1 VAKSYT
7 GDSPTASEIS
17 LEPRQ
22 SYNQVFQLL
31 EQHHQWFTNS
41 LPLIASE
48 NIPSPAVREAVLS
61 DFGNRYAEGWTGE
74 RVYAGCKY
82 IDQVEQ
88 VCIDLAKQLFRIDFA
103 DVRPISGVCA
113 NLVAYT
119 TFTNPGDTMLA
130 LAIPAGGHISM
141 GKKEFGGTAGPVR
154 GLNVEYFPFDTE
166 EMNIDVDATEKKI
179 QKLAQEGKK
188 PTLAMF
194 GGSVLPFPHP
204 VRELTTIFQQHD
216 SKICFDA
223 AHVAGLVAGGQFQDP
238 LHEGADAMTAS
249 THKTLPGPQGGIILS
264 KAENGERIKKSTF
277 PGNVSNHHLH
287 HLAGKAIMF
296 AEMLAFGR
304 EYASRIVKNSRALAQ
319 ALHERGFQVLGE
331 KKGFTK
337 SHLLVADITKYGDG
351 KTIEKKLEDANII
364 LNRNLLPYDI
374 KAGRHFEAP
383 GGIRAGVSEVTRL
396 GMKESDMVEIADLMT
411 RVVVK
416 GEDSRRV
423 AADVAEF
430 RKGFQ
435 RVQYAFESSKDAYA
449 YIHIR

>member
-1 VAKSYT
+1 MSM
-7 GDSPTASEIS
+7 
-17 LEPRQ
+17 EPRQ
-22 SYNQVFQLL
+22 SYNQVFNLL
-31 EQHHQWFTNS
+31 EQHQHWFANS

-48 NIPSPAVREAVLS
+48 NIPSPAVREAILS
-61 DFGNRYAEGWTGE
+61 DFGNRYAEGWPGE

-88 VCIDLAKQLFRIDFA
+88 ICIDLAKQLFRVDFA

-119 TFTNPGDTMLA
+119 TFTNPGDTILA

-141 GKKEFGGTAGPVR
+141 GKKEFGGTAGAVR

-166 EMNIDVDATEKKI
+166 EMNIDVDGTEKKI
-179 QKLAQEGKK
+179 QKLSEEGKK
-188 PTLAMF
+188 PVLGMM

-204 VRELTTIFQQHD
+204 VRELAGTFQQQGA
-216 SKICFDA
+216 KICFDA
-223 AHVAGLVAGGQFQDP
+223 AHVAGLVAGGEFQDP
-238 LHEGADAMTAS
+238 LHEGADAMTCS
-249 THKTLPGPQGGIILS
+249 THKTLPGPQGGMILS
-264 KAENGERIKKSTF
+264 KPENGEKIKKSTF

-296 AEMLAFGR
+296 AEMLAFGK
-304 EYASRIVKNSRALAQ
+304 EYASQIVKNSRALAQ
-319 ALHERGFQVLGE
+319 ALHERGFSVLGE

-351 KTIEKKLEDANII
+351 KVIEKKLEDSNII

-416 GEDSRRV
+416 GEDSKSV
-423 AADVAEF
+423 ASDVAEF

-435 RVQYAFESSKDAYA
+435 HVRYAFETSKDAYS

>member
-1 VAKSYT
+1 M
-7 GDSPTASEIS
+7 
-17 LEPRQ
+17 EPRQ

-88 VCIDLAKQLFRIDFA
+88 VCIDLAKQLFKIDFA

-119 TFTNPGDTMLA
+119 TFTSPGDTMLA

-141 GKKEFGGTAGPVR
+141 GKKEFGGTAGAVR

-166 EMNIDVDATEKKI
+166 EMNIDIDATEKKI
-179 QKLAQEGKK
+179 QKLAQDGKK

-204 VRELTTIFQQHD
+204 VRELTTIFRQHD

-264 KAENGERIKKSTF
+264 KSENGEKIKKSTF

-304 EYASRIVKNSRALAQ
+304 EYASQIVKNSRALAQ

-396 GMKESDMVEIADLMT
+396 GMKESDIVEIADLMT

>member
-1 VAKSYT
+1 M
-7 GDSPTASEIS
+7 
-17 LEPRQ
+17 EPRQ

-31 EQHHQWFTNS
+31 EQHHQWFANS

-74 RVYAGCKY
+74 RVYAGCRY

-88 VCIDLAKQLFRIDFA
+88 VCIDLAKQLFNVDFA

-141 GKKEFGGTAGPVR
+141 GKREFGGTAGAVR

-166 EMNIDVDATEKKI
+166 EMNIDTDATEKKI
-179 QKLAQEGKK
+179 QKLAEDGKK

-204 VRELTTIFQQHD
+204 VRELANILQQHD

-238 LHEGADAMTAS
+238 LGEGADAMTAS

-264 KAENGERIKKSTF
+264 KPENGEKIKKSTF

-296 AEMLAFGR
+296 AEMLAFGK
-304 EYASRIVKNSRALAQ
+304 EYASQIVKNSQALAQ

-331 KKGFTK
+331 KKGFTR
-337 SHLLVADITKYGDG
+337 SHLLVADITKHGDG

-396 GMKESDMVEIADLMT
+396 GMREPEMVEIADLMT
-411 RVVVK
+411 RIVVK

-423 AADVAEF
+423 ATDVAEF
-430 RKGFQ
+430 RKDFQ

>member
-1 VAKSYT
+1 M
-7 GDSPTASEIS
+7 
-17 LEPRQ
+17 EPRQ

-31 EQHHQWFTNS
+31 EQHHQWFANS

-74 RVYAGCKY
+74 RVYAGCRY

-88 VCIDLAKQLFRIDFA
+88 VCIDLAKQLFNVDFA

-141 GKKEFGGTAGPVR
+141 GKREFGGTAGAVR

-166 EMNIDVDATEKKI
+166 EMNIDTDATEKKI
-179 QKLAQEGKK
+179 KKLAEDGKK

-204 VRELTTIFQQHD
+204 VRELANILQQHD
-216 SKICFDA
+216 TKICFDA

-238 LHEGADAMTAS
+238 LREGADAMTAS

-264 KAENGERIKKSTF
+264 KPENGEKIKKSTF

-296 AEMLAFGR
+296 AEMLAFGK
-304 EYASRIVKNSRALAQ
+304 EYASQIVKNSQALAQ

-331 KKGFTK
+331 KKGFTR
-337 SHLLVADITKYGDG
+337 SHLLVADITKHGDG

-396 GMKESDMVEIADLMT
+396 GMREPEMVEIADLMT
-411 RVVVK
+411 RIVVK

-423 AADVAEF
+423 ATDVAEF
-430 RKGFQ
+430 RKDFQ

>member
-1 VAKSYT
+1 M
-7 GDSPTASEIS
+7 
-17 LEPRQ
+17 EPIQ
-22 SYNQVFQLL
+22 SYNKVFELL
-31 EQHHQWFTNS
+31 ETHQKWFANS

-48 NIPSPAVREAVLS
+48 NIPSPAVREAILS

-88 VCIDLAKQLFRIDFA
+88 ICIDLAKQLFKADFA

-119 TFTNPGDTMLA
+119 TFTTPGDTMLA

-141 GKKEFGGTAGPVR
+141 GKKEFGGTAGSVR
-154 GLNVEYFPFDTE
+154 GLNVEYLPFDTE
-166 EMNIDVDATEKKI
+166 EMNIDIDATEKKI
-179 QKLAQEGKK
+179 RKLSEEGKK
-188 PTLAMF
+188 PTLAML

-204 VRELTTIFQQHD
+204 VKQLADTFQEHD
-216 SKICFDA
+216 TRICFDA
-223 AHVAGLVAGGQFQDP
+223 AHVAGLIAGAQFQDP

-249 THKTLPGPQGGIILS
+249 THKTLPGPQGGLILS
-264 KAENGERIKKSTF
+264 KPEHGEKIKKSTF

-287 HLAGKAIMF
+287 HLAGKAVMF
-296 AEMLAFGR
+296 AEMLAFGK
-304 EYASRIVKNSRALAQ
+304 EYASQIVKNSRALAA

-331 KKGFTK
+331 KKGFTR
-337 SHLLVADITKYGDG
+337 SHLLVSDITKYGDG
-351 KTIEKKLEDANII
+351 KTVEKKLEDANII

-383 GGIRAGVSEVTRL
+383 GGIRCGVSEVTRL
-396 GMKESDMVEIADLMT
+396 GMREPEMEEIADLMT
-411 RVVVK
+411 RIVVK
-416 GEDSRRV
+416 REDSHKV
-423 AADVAEF
+423 ASDVSEF
-430 RKGFQ
+430 RRPYQK
-435 RVQYAFESSKDAYA
+435 VHYAFETSKDAYT

>member
-1 VAKSYT
+1 M
-7 GDSPTASEIS
+7 
-17 LEPRQ
+17 EPRQ
-22 SYNQVFQLL
+22 SYTKVFELL
-31 EQHHQWFTNS
+31 ETHQKWFASS

-48 NIPSPAVREAVLS
+48 NIPSPAVREAILS
-61 DFGNRYAEGWTGE
+61 DFGNRYAEGWPGE

-88 VCIDLAKQLFRIDFA
+88 ICIDLAKQLFRVDFA

-119 TFTNPGDTMLA
+119 TFTTPGDTMLA

-141 GKKEFGGTAGPVR
+141 GKKEFGGTAGSVR

-166 EMNIDVDATEKKI
+166 EMNIDIDATEKKI
-179 QKLAQEGKK
+179 QKLSEEGKK
-188 PTLAMF
+188 PTLAML

-204 VRELTTIFQQHD
+204 VKQLADTFQEHETR
-216 SKICFDA
+216 ICFDA
-223 AHVAGLVAGGQFQDP
+223 AHVAGLVAGSQFQDP
-238 LHEGADAMTAS
+238 LHEGADAMSAS
-249 THKTLPGPQGGIILS
+249 THKTLPGPQGGLILS
-264 KAENGERIKKSTF
+264 KPEYGEKIKKSTF

-287 HLAGKAIMF
+287 HLAGKAVMF
-296 AEMLAFGR
+296 AEMLAFGK
-304 EYASRIVKNSRALAQ
+304 EYAAQIVKNSRALAG

-331 KKGFTK
+331 KKGFTR
-337 SHLLVADITKYGDG
+337 SHLLVADITKFGDG

-383 GGIRAGVSEVTRL
+383 GGIRCGVSEVTRL
-396 GMKESDMVEIADLMT
+396 GMKESEMVEIADFMT
-411 RVVVK
+411 RIVVK
-416 GEDSRRV
+416 GEDSRKV
-423 AADVAEF
+423 ATDVADF
-430 RKGFQ
+430 RREYQK
-435 RVQYAFESSKDAYA
+435 VHYAFETSKDAYT

>member
-1 VAKSYT
+1 L
-7 GDSPTASEIS
+7 D
-17 LEPRQ
+17 PRH
-22 SYNQVFQLL
+22 SYNQVFDLL
-31 EQHHQWFTNS
+31 EQHHNWFANS

-48 NIPSPAVREAVLS
+48 NIPSPAVREAILS

-88 VCIDLAKQLFRIDFA
+88 ICIDLAKQLFRTDFA

-119 TFTNPGDTMLA
+119 TFTNPGDTMFA

-141 GKKEFGGTAGPVR
+141 GKKEFGGTAGNVR
-154 GLNVEYFPFDTE
+154 GLNVEYFPFDTD
-166 EMNIDVDATEKKI
+166 EMNIDIDATEKKL
-179 QKLAQEGKK
+179 QKLSEEGKK
-188 PTLAMF
+188 PSLAMF
-194 GGSVLPFPHP
+194 GGSVLPFPQP
-204 VRELTTIFQQHD
+204 VKELADTFLQHET
-216 SKICFDA
+216 KICFDA

-238 LHEGADAMTAS
+238 LHEGADAMTCS
-249 THKTLPGPQGGIILS
+249 THKTLPGPQGGMILS
-264 KAENGERIKKSTF
+264 KPENGEKIKKATF
-277 PGNVSNHHLH
+277 PGNTSNHHLH

-296 AEMLAFGR
+296 AEMLAYGK
-304 EYASRIVKNSRALAQ
+304 EYASQIVKNSRALAA

-331 KKGFTK
+331 KKGFTR
-337 SHLLVADITKYGDG
+337 SHLLVADITKFGDG

-396 GMKESDMVEIADLMT
+396 GMKEPEMVEIADLMT
-411 RVVVK
+411 RIVVK
-416 GEDSRRV
+416 GENTQNV
-423 AADVAEF
+423 ARDVAEF
-430 RKGFQ
+430 RRDFQ
-435 RVQYAFESSKDAYA
+435 RVHYAFESSKDAYE
-449 YIHIR
+449 YIRIR

>member
-1 VAKSYT
+1 M
-7 GDSPTASEIS
+7 D
-17 LEPRQ
+17 PRQ

-48 NIPSPAVREAVLS
+48 NIPSPAVREAILS

-74 RVYAGCKY
+74 RVYAGCRY

-88 VCIDLAKQLFRIDFA
+88 ICIDLAKQLFKTDFA

-119 TFTNPGDTMLA
+119 TFTTPGDTMLA

-141 GKKEFGGTAGPVR
+141 GKKEFGGTAGAVR
-154 GLNVEYFPFDTE
+154 GLNVEYFPFDTD
-166 EMNIDVDATEKKI
+166 EMNIDIDATEKKI
-179 QKLAQEGKK
+179 RKLTEEGKK

-194 GGSVLPFPHP
+194 GGSVLPFPQPLQELAP
-204 VRELTTIFQQHD
+204 VFQQEGA
-216 SKICFDA
+216 KVCFDA
-223 AHVAGLVAGGQFQDP
+223 AHVAGLVAGEQFQDP
-238 LHEGADAMTAS
+238 LHEGADAMTCS
-249 THKTLPGPQGGIILS
+249 THKTLPGPQGGMILS
-264 KAENGERIKKSTF
+264 KGKNSEKIKKSTF
-277 PGNVSNHHLH
+277 PGNTSNHHLH

-304 EYASRIVKNSRALAQ
+304 DYASQIVKNSQALAQ
-319 ALHERGFQVLGE
+319 AMNERGFQVLGE

-337 SHLLVADITKYGDG
+337 SHLLIADITKYGDG

-396 GMKESDMVEIADLMT
+396 GMNEPEMEEIAEFMT

-416 GEDSRRV
+416 GEQPRNV
-423 AADVAEF
+423 AKDVSEF
-430 RKGFQ
+430 RKDFQ
-435 RVQYAFESSKDAYA
+435 RVHYSFESTKDAYA
-449 YIHIR
+449 YVRIR

>member
-1 VAKSYT
+1 M
-7 GDSPTASEIS
+7 
-17 LEPRQ
+17 EPRQ

-119 TFTNPGDTMLA
+119 TFTSPGDTMLA

-141 GKKEFGGTAGPVR
+141 GKKEFGGTAGAVR

-249 THKTLPGPQGGIILS
+249 THKTLPGPQGGVILS
-264 KAENGERIKKSTF
+264 KSENGEKIKKSTF

-304 EYASRIVKNSRALAQ
+304 EYASQIVKNSRALAQ

-423 AADVAEF
+423 ADDVAEF

>member
-1 VAKSYT
+1 M
-7 GDSPTASEIS
+7 D
-17 LEPRQ
+17 PRQ
-22 SYNQVFQLL
+22 SYEHVFKLL
-31 EQHHQWFTNS
+31 EAHHRWFADS

-74 RVYAGCKY
+74 RVYAGCKF

-88 VCIDLAKQLFRIDFA
+88 ICIDLAKELFRVEFA

-119 TFTNPGDTMLA
+119 TFTSPGDTMMA

-141 GKKEFGGTAGPVR
+141 GKKDFGGTAGSVR

-166 EMNIDVDATEKKI
+166 EMNIDIDATRKKVE
-179 QKLAQEGKK
+179 KLADEGKK

-194 GGSVLPFPHP
+194 GGSVLPFAHP
-204 VRELTTIFQQHD
+204 VNELAETFQDHGA
-216 SKICFDA
+216 KVCFDA
-223 AHVAGLVAGGQFQDP
+223 AHVAGLVAGGEFQDP

-264 KAENGERIKKSTF
+264 KTEYAEQIKRSTF

-287 HLAGKAIMF
+287 HVAGKAVMF
-296 AEMLAFGR
+296 AEMLRYGK
-304 EYASRIVKNSRALAQ
+304 EYAQQIVKNSRALAQ
-319 ALHERGFQVLGE
+319 SLHERGFQVLGE
-331 KKGFTK
+331 KKGYTR

-396 GMKESDMVEIADLMT
+396 GMKESDMEEVAELMT
-411 RVVVK
+411 RIVVK
-416 GEDSRRV
+416 GEDSKKV
-423 AADVAEF
+423 AKDVIDF
-430 RKGFQ
+430 RKQFQ
-435 RVQYAFESSKDAYA
+435 KVHYAFESSREAYQ
-449 YIHIR
+449 YIRIRN

>member
-1 VAKSYT
+1 M
-7 GDSPTASEIS
+7 
-17 LEPRQ
+17 EPRQ

-119 TFTNPGDTMLA
+119 TFTSPGDTMLA

-141 GKKEFGGTAGPVR
+141 GKKEFGGTAGAVR

-238 LHEGADAMTAS
+238 LREGADAMTAS

-264 KAENGERIKKSTF
+264 KPENGEKIKKSTF

-296 AEMLAFGR
+296 AEMLAFGK
-304 EYASRIVKNSRALAQ
+304 EYASQIVKNSQALAQ

-331 KKGFTK
+331 KKGFTR
-337 SHLLVADITKYGDG
+337 SHLLVADITKHGDG

-396 GMKESDMVEIADLMT
+396 GMREPEMVEIADLMT
-411 RVVVK
+411 RIVVK

-423 AADVAEF
+423 ATDVAEF
-430 RKGFQ
+430 RKDFQ

>member
-1 VAKSYT
+1 M
-7 GDSPTASEIS
+7 
-17 LEPRQ
+17 EPRQ

-31 EQHHQWFTNS
+31 EQHHQWFANS

-74 RVYAGCKY
+74 RVYAGCRY

-88 VCIDLAKQLFRIDFA
+88 VCIDLAKQLFNVDFA

-141 GKKEFGGTAGPVR
+141 GKREFGGTAGAVR

-166 EMNIDVDATEKKI
+166 EMNIDTDATEKKI
-179 QKLAQEGKK
+179 KKLAEDGKK

-204 VRELTTIFQQHD
+204 VRELANILQQHD
-216 SKICFDA
+216 TKICFDA

-238 LHEGADAMTAS
+238 LREGADAMTAS

-264 KAENGERIKKSTF
+264 KPENGEKIKKSTF

-296 AEMLAFGR
+296 AEMLAFGK
-304 EYASRIVKNSRALAQ
+304 EYASQIVKNSRALAQ

-331 KKGFTK
+331 KKGFTR
-337 SHLLVADITKYGDG
+337 SHLLVADITKHGDG

-396 GMKESDMVEIADLMT
+396 GMREPEMVEIADLMT
-411 RVVVK
+411 RIVVK

-423 AADVAEF
+423 ATDVAEF
-430 RKGFQ
+430 RKDFQ

>member
-1 VAKSYT
+1 M
-7 GDSPTASEIS
+7 
-17 LEPRQ
+17 EPIQ
-22 SYNQVFQLL
+22 SYNKVFELL
-31 EQHHQWFTNS
+31 ETHQKWFANS

-48 NIPSPAVREAVLS
+48 NIPSPAVREAILS

-88 VCIDLAKQLFRIDFA
+88 ICIDLAKQLFKVDFA

-119 TFTNPGDTMLA
+119 TFTTPGDTMLA

-141 GKKEFGGTAGPVR
+141 GKKEFGGTAGSVR

-166 EMNIDVDATEKKI
+166 EMNIDIDATEKKI
-179 QKLAQEGKK
+179 RKLSEEDKK
-188 PTLAMF
+188 PTLAML

-204 VRELTTIFQQHD
+204 VKQLAEAFQEQD
-216 SKICFDA
+216 TKICYDA
-223 AHVAGLVAGGQFQDP
+223 AHVAGLIAGAQFQDP

-249 THKTLPGPQGGIILS
+249 THKTLPGPQGGLILS
-264 KAENGERIKKSTF
+264 KPEHGEKIKKSTF

-287 HLAGKAIMF
+287 HLAGKAVMF
-296 AEMLAFGR
+296 AEMLAFGK
-304 EYASRIVKNSRALAQ
+304 EYASQIVKNSRALAT

-331 KKGFTK
+331 KKGFTR

-351 KTIEKKLEDANII
+351 KTIEKQLEDANII

-383 GGIRAGVSEVTRL
+383 GGIRCGVSEVTRL
-396 GMKESDMVEIADLMT
+396 GMREPEMEEIADLMT
-411 RVVVK
+411 RIVVK
-416 GEDSRRV
+416 REDSHKV
-423 AADVAEF
+423 ASDVSEF
-430 RKGFQ
+430 RRPYQK
-435 RVQYAFESSKDAYA
+435 VHYAFETSKDAYT

>member
-1 VAKSYT
+1 
-7 GDSPTASEIS
+7 

-31 EQHHQWFTNS
+31 EQHHQWFANS

-74 RVYAGCKY
+74 RVYAGCRY

-88 VCIDLAKQLFRIDFA
+88 VCIDLAKQLFNVDFA

-141 GKKEFGGTAGPVR
+141 GKREFGGTAGAVR

-166 EMNIDVDATEKKI
+166 EMNIDTDATEKKI
-179 QKLAQEGKK
+179 QKLAEDGKK

-204 VRELTTIFQQHD
+204 VRELANILQQHD

-238 LHEGADAMTAS
+238 LREGADAMTAS

-264 KAENGERIKKSTF
+264 KPENGEKIKKSTF

-296 AEMLAFGR
+296 AEMLAFGK
-304 EYASRIVKNSRALAQ
+304 EYASQIVKNSQALAQ

-331 KKGFTK
+331 KKGFTR
-337 SHLLVADITKYGDG
+337 SHLLVADITKHGDG

-396 GMKESDMVEIADLMT
+396 GMREPEMVEIADLMT
-411 RVVVK
+411 RIVVK

-423 AADVAEF
+423 ATDVAEF
-430 RKGFQ
+430 RKDFQ
-435 RVQYAFESSKDAYA
+435 RVQFAFESSKDAYA

>member
-1 VAKSYT
+1 M
-7 GDSPTASEIS
+7 
-17 LEPRQ
+17 EPRQ
-22 SYNQVFQLL
+22 SYNKIFELL
-31 EQHHQWFTNS
+31 EAHQKWFANS

-48 NIPSPAVREAVLS
+48 NIPSPAVREAILS

-88 VCIDLAKQLFRIDFA
+88 ICIDLAKQLFRVDFA

-119 TFTNPGDTMLA
+119 TFTSPGDTMLA

-141 GKKEFGGTAGPVR
+141 GKKEFGGTAGSVR

-166 EMNIDVDATEKKI
+166 EMNIDIDATEKKI
-179 QKLAQEGKK
+179 QKLAEEGKK
-188 PTLAMF
+188 PTLAML

-204 VRELTTIFQQHD
+204 VKQLADTFQEND
-216 SKICFDA
+216 TRVCFDA
-223 AHVAGLVAGGQFQDP
+223 AHVAGLVAGAQFQDP

-264 KAENGERIKKSTF
+264 KPEHGEKIKKSTF

-287 HLAGKAIMF
+287 HLAGKAVMF
-296 AEMLAFGR
+296 AEMLAFGK
-304 EYASRIVKNSRALAQ
+304 EYAAQIVKNSRALAA

-331 KKGFTK
+331 KKGFTR
-337 SHLLVADITKYGDG
+337 SHLLVVDITKFGDG

-383 GGIRAGVSEVTRL
+383 GGIRCGVSEVTRL
-396 GMKESDMVEIADLMT
+396 GMKESEMEEIADLMT
-411 RVVVK
+411 RIVVK
-416 GEDSRRV
+416 GEDSHKV
-423 AADVAEF
+423 AGDVSEF
-430 RKGFQ
+430 RKDYQ
-435 RVQYAFESSKDAYA
+435 KVRYAFETSKDAYT

>member
-1 VAKSYT
+1 M
-7 GDSPTASEIS
+7 
-17 LEPRQ
+17 EPRQ

-31 EQHHQWFTNS
+31 EQHHQWFANS

-74 RVYAGCKY
+74 RVYAGCRY

-88 VCIDLAKQLFRIDFA
+88 VCIDLAKQLFNVDFA

-141 GKKEFGGTAGPVR
+141 GKREFGGTAGAVR

-166 EMNIDVDATEKKI
+166 EMNIDTDATEKKI
-179 QKLAQEGKK
+179 KKLAEDGKK

-204 VRELTTIFQQHD
+204 VRELANILQQHD

-238 LHEGADAMTAS
+238 LREGADAMTAS

-264 KAENGERIKKSTF
+264 KPENGEKIKKSTF

-304 EYASRIVKNSRALAQ
+304 EYASQIVKNSRALAQ

-331 KKGFTK
+331 KKGFTR
-337 SHLLVADITKYGDG
+337 SHLLVADITKHGDG

-396 GMKESDMVEIADLMT
+396 GMREPEMVEIADLMT
-411 RVVVK
+411 RIVVK

-423 AADVAEF
+423 ATDVAEF
-430 RKGFQ
+430 RKDFQ

>member
-1 VAKSYT
+1 M
-7 GDSPTASEIS
+7 
-17 LEPRQ
+17 EPRQ
-22 SYNQVFQLL
+22 SYNKIFELL
-31 EQHHQWFTNS
+31 EAHQKWFANS

-48 NIPSPAVREAVLS
+48 NIPSPAVREAILS

-88 VCIDLAKQLFRIDFA
+88 ICIDLAKQLFRVDFA

-119 TFTNPGDTMLA
+119 TFTSPGDTMLA

-141 GKKEFGGTAGPVR
+141 GKKEFGGTAGSVR

-166 EMNIDVDATEKKI
+166 EMNIDIDATEKKI
-179 QKLAQEGKK
+179 QKLAEEGKK
-188 PTLAMF
+188 PTLAML

-204 VRELTTIFQQHD
+204 VKQLADTFQEND
-216 SKICFDA
+216 TRVCFDA
-223 AHVAGLVAGGQFQDP
+223 AHVAGLVAGAQFQDP

-264 KAENGERIKKSTF
+264 KPEHGEKIKKSTF

-287 HLAGKAIMF
+287 HLAGKAVMF
-296 AEMLAFGR
+296 AEMLAFGK
-304 EYASRIVKNSRALAQ
+304 EYASQIVKNSQALAA

-331 KKGFTK
+331 KKGFTR
-337 SHLLVADITKYGDG
+337 SHLLVVDITKFGDG

-383 GGIRAGVSEVTRL
+383 GGIRCGVSEVTRL
-396 GMKESDMVEIADLMT
+396 GMKESEMEEIADLMT
-411 RVVVK
+411 RIVVK
-416 GEDSRRV
+416 GEDSHKV
-423 AADVAEF
+423 AGDVSEF
-430 RKGFQ
+430 RKDYQ
-435 RVQYAFESSKDAYA
+435 KVRYAFETSKDAYT

>member
-1 VAKSYT
+1 M
-7 GDSPTASEIS
+7 
-17 LEPRQ
+17 EPRQ
-22 SYNQVFQLL
+22 SYTKVFELL
-31 EQHHQWFTNS
+31 ETHQKWFASS

-48 NIPSPAVREAVLS
+48 NIPSPAVREAILS
-61 DFGNRYAEGWTGE
+61 DFGNRYAEGWPGE

-88 VCIDLAKQLFRIDFA
+88 ICMDLAKQLFRVDFA

-119 TFTNPGDTMLA
+119 TFTTPGDTMLA

-141 GKKEFGGTAGPVR
+141 GKKEFGGTAGSVR

-166 EMNIDVDATEKKI
+166 EMNIDIDATEKKI
-179 QKLAQEGKK
+179 QKLSEEGKK
-188 PTLAMF
+188 PTLAML

-204 VRELTTIFQQHD
+204 VKQLADTFQEHETR
-216 SKICFDA
+216 ICFDA
-223 AHVAGLVAGGQFQDP
+223 AHVAGLVAGSQFQDP

-249 THKTLPGPQGGIILS
+249 THKTLPGPQGGLILS
-264 KAENGERIKKSTF
+264 KPEHGEKIKKSTF

-287 HLAGKAIMF
+287 HLAGKAVMF
-296 AEMLAFGR
+296 AEMLAFGK
-304 EYASRIVKNSRALAQ
+304 EYAAQIVKNSRALAG

-331 KKGFTK
+331 KKGFTR
-337 SHLLVADITKYGDG
+337 SHLLVADITKFGDG

-383 GGIRAGVSEVTRL
+383 GGIRCGVSEVTRL
-396 GMKESDMVEIADLMT
+396 GMKESEMVEIADFMT
-411 RVVVK
+411 RIAVK
-416 GEDSRRV
+416 GEDSRKV
-423 AADVAEF
+423 ATDVADF
-430 RKGFQ
+430 RREYQK
-435 RVQYAFESSKDAYA
+435 VHYAFETSKDAYT

>member
-1 VAKSYT
+1 M
-7 GDSPTASEIS
+7 
-17 LEPRQ
+17 EPIQ
-22 SYNQVFQLL
+22 SYNKVFELL
-31 EQHHQWFTNS
+31 ETHQKWFASS

-48 NIPSPAVREAVLS
+48 NIPSPAVREAILS
-61 DFGNRYAEGWTGE
+61 DFGNRYAEGWPGE

-88 VCIDLAKQLFRIDFA
+88 ICIDLAKQLFRVDFA

-119 TFTNPGDTMLA
+119 TFTNPGDTILA

-141 GKKEFGGTAGPVR
+141 GKKEFGGTAGSVR

-166 EMNIDVDATEKKI
+166 EMNIDIDATEKKI
-179 QKLAQEGKK
+179 QKLAEERKK
-188 PTLAMF
+188 PILAML

-204 VRELTTIFQQHD
+204 VKQLADTFQEHET
-216 SKICFDA
+216 KICFDA
-223 AHVAGLVAGGQFQDP
+223 AHVAGLVAGAQFQDP
-238 LHEGADAMTAS
+238 MHEGADAMTAS
-249 THKTLPGPQGGIILS
+249 THKTLPRPQGGLILS
-264 KAENGERIKKSTF
+264 KPENGEKIKKSTF

-287 HLAGKAIMF
+287 HLAGKAVMF
-296 AEMLAFGR
+296 AEMMAFGK
-304 EYASRIVKNSRALAQ
+304 EYASQIVKNSRALAA

-331 KKGFTK
+331 KKGFTR
-337 SHLLVADITKYGDG
+337 SHLLVADITKFGDG

-383 GGIRAGVSEVTRL
+383 GGIRCGVSEVTRL
-396 GMKESDMVEIADLMT
+396 GMKESEMVEIADLMT
-411 RVVVK
+411 RIVVR
-416 GEDSRRV
+416 GEDSRKV
-423 AADVAEF
+423 ASDVSEF
-430 RKGFQ
+430 RRDYQK
-435 RVQYAFESSKDAYA
+435 VHYAFETSKDAYT

>member
-1 VAKSYT
+1 M
-7 GDSPTASEIS
+7 
-17 LEPRQ
+17 EPRQ

-31 EQHHQWFTNS
+31 EQHHQWFANS

-74 RVYAGCKY
+74 RVYAGCRY

-88 VCIDLAKQLFRIDFA
+88 VCIDLAKQLFNVDFA

-141 GKKEFGGTAGPVR
+141 GKREFGGTAGAVR

-166 EMNIDVDATEKKI
+166 EMNIDTDATEKKI
-179 QKLAQEGKK
+179 QKLAEDGKK

-204 VRELTTIFQQHD
+204 VRELANILQQHD

-238 LHEGADAMTAS
+238 LREGADAMTAS

-264 KAENGERIKKSTF
+264 KPENGEKIKKSTF

-296 AEMLAFGR
+296 AEMLAFGK
-304 EYASRIVKNSRALAQ
+304 EYASQIVKNSQALAQ

-331 KKGFTK
+331 KKGFTR
-337 SHLLVADITKYGDG
+337 SHLLVADITKHGDG

-396 GMKESDMVEIADLMT
+396 GMREPEMVEIADLMT
-411 RVVVK
+411 RIVVK

-423 AADVAEF
+423 ATDVAEF
-430 RKGFQ
+430 RKDFQ

>member
-1 VAKSYT
+1 M
-7 GDSPTASEIS
+7 
-17 LEPRQ
+17 EPRQ

-31 EQHHQWFTNS
+31 EQHHQWFANS

-74 RVYAGCKY
+74 RVYAGCRY

-88 VCIDLAKQLFRIDFA
+88 VCIDLAKQLFNVDFA

-141 GKKEFGGTAGPVR
+141 GKREFGGTAGAVR

-166 EMNIDVDATEKKI
+166 EMNIDTDATEKKI
-179 QKLAQEGKK
+179 QKLAEDGKK

-204 VRELTTIFQQHD
+204 VRELANILQQHD
-216 SKICFDA
+216 TKICFDA

-238 LHEGADAMTAS
+238 LREGADAMTAS

-264 KAENGERIKKSTF
+264 KPENGEKIKKSTF

-304 EYASRIVKNSRALAQ
+304 EYASQIVKNSRALAQ

-331 KKGFTK
+331 KKGFTR
-337 SHLLVADITKYGDG
+337 SHLLVADITKHGDG

-396 GMKESDMVEIADLMT
+396 GMREPEMVEIADLMT
-411 RVVVK
+411 RIVVK

-423 AADVAEF
+423 ATDVAEF
-430 RKGFQ
+430 RKDFQ